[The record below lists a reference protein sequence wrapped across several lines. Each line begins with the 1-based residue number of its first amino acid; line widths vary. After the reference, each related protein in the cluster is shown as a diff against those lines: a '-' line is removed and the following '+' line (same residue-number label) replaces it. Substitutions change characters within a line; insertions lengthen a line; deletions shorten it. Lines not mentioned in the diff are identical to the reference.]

1 MGFPKHYATA
11 AATAVAAPAIVGSSD
26 VIPTNNSSSNNGNG
40 NNNKRKFV
48 DASPSF
54 DPATHGVQS
63 SGVNQHGPAATKAP
77 RTVGRAVSFADNSC
91 TNASTANNAAGPSAV
106 HVHRRSLG
114 QESRQ
119 GSYDSAD
126 GGRGEEGSNHTE
138 ESPFRIRPAV
148 SRTTSQSS
156 SFDKN
161 ELASAFALA
170 SLSKGVATSLASSS
184 SSGGSFPVGASASFS
199 NGTGG
204 GPPPSNQNNI
214 TGTASPTLGPRAQG
228 GVGGAGQHQGRIVPM
243 YVDQRPDGFLVSP
256 DSQAS
261 PASGTAREANVRTPA
276 EAIPGLD
283 AHMAQRQEEADQR
296 RGGGVSLPQQ
306 ARAPTVTRHGHAVAG
321 HGGPPRPPPPAQYNP
336 YAYPYGYYYGMPP
349 PPPPPH
355 AAGHPAFPPPPPGAV
370 NPPLPPTSAAAAP
383 GYPPHPVAPPPPHS
397 HQVADPSCA
406 GRKWACDYCTL
417 SSFATYEEACAHE
430 AVCQNKSST
439 QSQAGPDGVGSGG
452 AAAGGGVLKSPGSP
466 PRRHHVRQV
475 SWYPSISRDDCPTSP
490 PTGGLR
496 RGPST
501 EEVRDSS
508 EYGSSGFDDPTS
520 SPTRK
525 AVVEYKPQPITDE
538 EQRRLDREEE
548 AAREFA
554 KSNVAVRPT
563 PLCVVETDPTWL
575 SDLNCY
581 IRQNCVEAFTAS
593 DMDIHRTSKRG
604 RISHHQVGIRCRF
617 CTHDYEKDVI
627 GKVREATAAISFP
640 VSVSGIYE
648 SVKRWHRVHTKVCQG
663 IPNETREQL
672 RILAEKPVY
681 VPTSRGYWTESA
693 KALGMRD
700 CPTGGIY
707 FHRQPDESVKE
718 YLEKKA
724 TDVKDGKGQYG
735 RVAPVLTNSSAYERN
750 IASKQIVLPSDKD
763 DVSPYVFLLMSQVQP
778 TTFTAADRY
787 VARSKGPIGYAGFEC
802 KHCAGHAGLGKYFPS
817 SAKGMCT
824 NSTSQNMHSHL
835 IKCRRVPQE
844 VKDELEDLKQGGKG
858 KCNIKLENGWR
869 RKFFHKVWK
878 RLHEEGES

>member
-1 MGFPKHYATA
+1 MGFPKHRATA
-11 AATAVAAPAIVGSSD
+11 AATATAVPSIVGSADVD
-26 VIPTNNSSSNNGNG
+26 VIET

-54 DPATHGVQS
+54 DPTHTVQS
-63 SGVNQHGPAATKAP
+63 SGPKAP
-77 RTVGRAVSFADNSC
+77 RTVGRAVSFADG
-91 TNASTANNAAGPSAV
+91 TNANTTNNNSAGPLAAN
-106 HVHRRSLG
+106 LG
-114 QESRQ
+114 FHEESRQ
-119 GSYDSAD
+119 GSYDSSD
-126 GGRGEEGSNHTE
+126 GDHDESKKK
-138 ESPFRIRPAV
+138 ESPFRIQPTV
-148 SRTTSQSS
+148 SRTASQSS

-170 SLSKGVATSLASSS
+170 SLSKGASSS
-184 SSGGSFPVGASASFS
+184 SSLGGSFTVGSSASFS
-199 NGTGG
+199 NGAGA
-204 GPPPSNQNNI
+204 SSLDKNQI
-214 TGTASPTLGPRAQG
+214 TTTSPTD
-228 GVGGAGQHQGRIVPM
+228 AGQGRIVPM
-243 YVDQRPDGFLVSP
+243 YVDQRPDGFMVSP

-261 PASGTAREANVRTPA
+261 PASANGGAIANVRTPA

-283 AHMAQRQEEADQR
+283 AHMAQRQEEVDQR
-296 RGGGVSLPQQ
+296 RSGGGTLPQQ
-306 ARAPTVTRHGHAVAG
+306 APMAHGHAIAG
-321 HGGPPRPPPPAQYNP
+321 QHVPPPPQYNP
-336 YAYPYGYYYGMPP
+336 YAYPYGYYYGI
-349 PPPPPH
+349 PPPPH
-355 AAGHPAFPPPPPGAV
+355 AAGYPAFPPPPPGTAY
-370 NPPLPPTSAAAAP
+370 PPPPPMSAATAAP
-383 GYPPHPVAPPPPHS
+383 GYSPHPFAPPPPHL
-397 HQVADPSCA
+397 QQADT
-406 GRKWACDYCTL
+406 GKKWACDYCNQ

-430 AVCQNKSST
+430 AVCQHKT
-439 QSQAGPDGVGSGG
+439 AQPQPDGVVSSCGG
-452 AAAGGGVLKSPGSP
+452 AGGVLKSPGSP
-466 PRRHHVRQV
+466 PRQHVRQV
-475 SWYPSISRDDCPTSP
+475 SCYPAISRDDCPTSP

-496 RGPST
+496 RGASA
-501 EEVRDSS
+501 EESRDDSD
-508 EYGSSGFDDPTS
+508 YGSSFDDHTS
-520 SPTRK
+520 SPRK
-525 AVVEYKPQPITDE
+525 PVIEYKPQPITVE

-548 AAREFA
+548 AAREFS
-554 KSNVAVRPT
+554 KNNIAVRPT
-563 PLCVVETDPTWL
+563 PLCVEQTDPTWL

-593 DMDIHRTSKRG
+593 DMDINRTSKRG

-627 GKVREATAAISFP
+627 GKIREATAAISFP

-648 SVKRWHRVHTKVCQG
+648 SVKRWHRVHTKVCKG
-663 IPNETREQL
+663 IPNEVREQL

-718 YLEKKA
+718 YMEKKA
-724 TDVKDGKGQYG
+724 ADVKDGKGQYG

-824 NSTSQNMHSHL
+824 NSTSKTCTAISSSA
-835 IKCRRVPQE
+835 
-844 VKDELEDLKQGGKG
+844 DE
-858 KCNIKLENGWR
+858 
-869 RKFFHKVWK
+869 FHKRSRKSW
-878 RLHEEGES
+878 RI